1 MISFT
6 VHLDQLRLPVFAKA
20 EHDLTESLEHGTS
33 EAFTPGLRHEHE
45 VITKC
50 IAAVKQ
56 LVNSHGKVIDAWY
69 YSQYINQA
77 ARCSHGK
84 VSNMRRA

>member
-20 EHDLTESLEHGTS
+20 EHDLTESLEHGTG
-33 EAFTPGLRHEHE
+33 EALTPVLRHEHE
-45 VITKC
+45 LVTKG

-56 LVNSHGKVIDAWY
+56 LVNPHGKVISTWY
-69 YSQYINQA
+69 YSQYIN
-77 ARCSHGK
+77 
-84 VSNMRRA
+84 